1 MAGPNVKVMGWQT
14 NDVLKDHL
22 QRARAFVFAGEE
34 DFGIIVPEA
43 QACGT
48 AVISYGQ
55 GGALET
61 VIDGKTGLFF
71 NEQTVESVTD
81 AVARFESQK
90 WDPMTCRR
98 NAELFSAENF
108 RQRFENFVE
117 HQWARFSPTQSLSEQ
132 STAQPAE

>member
-1 MAGPNVKVMGWQT
+1 M
-14 NDVLKDHL
+14 

-61 VIDGKTGLFF
+61 VVDGKTGLFF
-71 NEQTVESVTD
+71 NEQTVESLTD

-108 RQRFENFVE
+108 RRRFESFVE
-117 HQWARFSPTQSLSEQ
+117 YQWARFSPTQSLSGRAGVSPTEWMMPMTV
-132 STAQPAE
+132 SA